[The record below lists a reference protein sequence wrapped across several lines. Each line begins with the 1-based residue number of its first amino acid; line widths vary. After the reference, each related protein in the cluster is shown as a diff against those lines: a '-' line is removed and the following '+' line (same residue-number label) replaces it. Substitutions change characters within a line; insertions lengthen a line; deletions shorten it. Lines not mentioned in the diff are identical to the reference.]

1 MVASGPST
9 ATLPAHSVVGGEEE
23 PAISNIS
30 ALSVVSLLLGLAA
43 PLSLAAPLL
52 WAIPL
57 FGAAVAIVTMRRIAT
72 SDGTL
77 IGRRAAVIGLALS
90 VASLCAAASHSI
102 TSEQIL
108 SHQARS
114 TALEWFSLVTSGD
127 IPAAFQYTADSTRG
141 PGPPPPP
148 GTPPSTEPPRDP
160 VAVFRD
166 HPLIQYLASLGKD
179 SQTRF
184 DQDLEFTGDVNGEVQ
199 IKEQFFVSPAP
210 GGTQP
215 AKTVHVTMYRSRPTG
230 FLAGKWQV
238 STYGSEDLP
247 ATSHDE

>member
-57 FGAAVAIVTMRRIAT
+57 FGAAVAIVTMRRIAS

-90 VASLCAAASHSI
+90 V
-102 TSEQIL
+102 
-108 SHQARS
+108 
-114 TALEWFSLVTSGD
+114 G
-127 IPAAFQYTADSTRG
+127 
-141 PGPPPPP
+141 
-148 GTPPSTEPPRDP
+148 EPVRCC
-160 VAVFRD
+160 
-166 HPLIQYLASLGKD
+166 
-179 SQTRF
+179 
-184 DQDLEFTGDVNGEVQ
+184 
-199 IKEQFFVSPAP
+199 
-210 GGTQP
+210 
-215 AKTVHVTMYRSRPTG
+215 
-230 FLAGKWQV
+230 
-238 STYGSEDLP
+238 
-247 ATSHDE
+247 